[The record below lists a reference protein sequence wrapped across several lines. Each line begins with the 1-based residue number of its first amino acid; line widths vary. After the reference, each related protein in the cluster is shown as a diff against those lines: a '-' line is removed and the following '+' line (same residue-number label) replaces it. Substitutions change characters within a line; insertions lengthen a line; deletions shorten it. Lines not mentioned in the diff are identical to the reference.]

1 MAQPGMKPIGGI
13 LPNETVVIHSNGTPD
28 PQDFG
33 VKNGDV
39 IAFQTKPEETKQWLV
54 QFFDLENENVPYPMT
69 FFVPEKG
76 GKSYVVVDWDTPDTT
91 VYYSIEPFPDT
102 SASAAAVTATEE
114 AAGLAPQGGKY
125 SITIGSTGG

>member
-13 LPNETVVIHSNGTPD
+13 LPNETVVIQSNGDPD
-28 PQDFG
+28 RKDFD

-54 QFFDLENENVPYPMT
+54 QFFDLEDENIPYPMT

-76 GKSYVVVDWDTPDTT
+76 GTSYVVVDWDTPNTT
-91 VYYSIEPFPDT
+91 VYYSIEPFPAT
-102 SASAAAVTATEE
+102 LASAATEE

-125 SITIGSTGG
+125 SITIGS